1 MGFMEFRRTI
11 EAPIKLKLSIVN
23 VKVLLDTFKDKLST
37 ERILEIANK
46 LTKEQLKVI
55 NNE

>member
-1 MGFMEFRRTI
+1 MEFRRTI

>member
-1 MGFMEFRRTI
+1 MGFMEFKRTI